1 MLAATLVPLM
11 VMERSLET
19 LDILEVLAEKGS
31 RLAVSDVGVGV
42 QFLRSALLGAKM
54 NVYINTK
61 SMKQREKALQLQER
75 ADKLSEDGTR
85 KADAIYAK
93 VEAALKAE

>member
-1 MLAATLVPLM
+1 MAFQPVRRKKKRHKTEVLETHLLAATLVPLM

-42 QFLRSALLGAKM
+42 QFLRSAAGSKDECFHQ
-54 NVYINTK
+54 YKIH
-61 SMKQREKALQLQER
+61 
-75 ADKLSEDGTR
+75 
-85 KADAIYAK
+85 
-93 VEAALKAE
+93 EAAGKGFTASGTGG